1 MNITVINEVM
11 AIPLFNQDPLSY
23 FTSGMIFLVTLL
35 LAWLLTFIFKNYLES
50 IAKRTKTDLDDIILE
65 KIKRPFFYL
74 ILAQGLKLSLYNL
87 QVSGF
92 IEQGVSSIMALVLVL
107 VLSRTTE
114 VLLVAWART
123 FSYRS
128 KTQID
133 EVLLPVF
140 KKFVKLIFI
149 LIGLMWLLSIWGVD
163 VSPYLA
169 GVGIS
174 GLVLGLALQDSLK
187 NILGGVSLIL
197 DRAYKIGDMV
207 ELEDGRT
214 GIIADVGLRST
225 KLRTWDN
232 DIVTIPNS
240 YLAESKVLNYTQ
252 PSGKCRITVPF
263 TVAYG
268 TDTDFVK
275 KVILNEL
282 KKIPSDVKEHT
293 VNFVNMGDF
302 SLDFKAYVWVRSW
315 KDRYETKLKIIDIV
329 HKRLNKE
336 GISIP
341 FPTTTVELKK

>member
-1 MNITVINEVM
+1 MNISVVNELAAM
-11 AIPLFNQDPLSY
+11 PIFNQDPMTYLSS
-23 FTSGMIFLVTLL
+23 TMIFLVTIV
-35 LAWLLTFIFKNYLES
+35 LAWIVTFIFKNYLER
-50 IAKRTKTDLDDIILE
+50 IAKRTETDLDDIILE
-65 KIKRPFFYL
+65 KIKRPFFML
-74 ILAQGLKLSLYNL
+74 LLAQGLKLSLYNL
-87 QVSGF
+87 QVGDT
-92 IEQGVSSIMALVLVL
+92 IENIVSSLMALVLVL
-107 VLSRTTE
+107 VMSRTVE
-114 VLLVAWART
+114 VLLVAWAKT

-128 KTQID
+128 KTKID

-140 KKFVKLIFI
+140 KKFVKVVFVII
-149 LIGLMWLLSIWGVD
+149 AAMWLLSIWGVD

-187 NILGGVSLIL
+187 NIFGGVSLIL
-197 DRAYKIGDMV
+197 DRAYKIGDMI
-207 ELEDGRT
+207 ELDSGQT

-232 DIVTIPNS
+232 DIMTIPNS
-240 YLAESKVLNYTQ
+240 YLAESKVLNFTQ
-252 PSGKCRITVPF
+252 PSGRCRITVPF

-282 KKIPSDVKEHT
+282 KKIPVTVQEHN
-293 VNFVNMGDF
+293 VAFVNMGDF
-302 SLDFKAYVWVRSW
+302 SLDFKAYIWVRSW
-315 KDRYETKLKIIDIV
+315 KDRYQTKLQVIDLI

-336 GISIP
+336 DISIP

>member
-1 MNITVINEVM
+1 MNISVINELT
-11 AIPLFNQDPLSY
+11 ALPIFHQDPMAYLS
-23 FTSGMIFLVTLL
+23 SVMIFLVTIV
-35 LAWLLTFIFKNYLES
+35 LAWLVTYIFKNYLEK
-50 IAKRTKTDLDDIILE
+50 IAKRTETDLDDIILE

-74 ILAQGLKLSLYNL
+74 LLAQGLKLSLYNI
-87 QVSGF
+87 QVGDT
-92 IEQGVSSIMALVLVL
+92 IERAVSSIMAVVLVL
-107 VLSRTTE
+107 VLSRTVE
-114 VLLVAWART
+114 VLLVAWAKT

-128 KTQID
+128 KTKID
-133 EVLLPVF
+133 EVLLPLF
-140 KKFVKLIFI
+140 RKFAKVIF
-149 LIGLMWLLSIWGVD
+149 LLFGVMWLLSIWGVD

-169 GVGIS
+169 GLGIS

-187 NILGGVSLIL
+187 NIFAGVSLIL
-197 DRAYKIGDMV
+197 DRAYKIGDMIEV
-207 ELEDGRT
+207 EDGRT

-240 YLAESKVLNYTQ
+240 YLAESKVLNFTQ
-252 PSGKCRITVPF
+252 PSGRCRITVPF

-282 KKIPSDVKEHT
+282 KKIPSEVKEHSVVFT
-293 VNFVNMGDF
+293 NMGDF

-315 KDRYETKLKIIDIV
+315 KDRYETKIRMIDII

-336 GISIP
+336 NISIP